1 MNKKILLVNPW
12 IHDFAAYDLWSKPF
26 GLLTIA
32 AILRKN
38 GYDVDLIDCLN
49 PFHPQMLG
57 TDKLKRKSLGGGK
70 YFKEEIKKPE
80 ALKNIKRRFSR
91 YGITPQVFINELLAL
106 EKPDVILVTSLMT
119 YWYTGV
125 SETITII
132 KDTIPGVP
140 IVLGG
145 NYATLLQDHARKHS
159 GADIVI
165 SGMGEDVLPEL
176 INDIFGERI
185 DYLHNPDNLDSLPYP
200 AFDLLSHLDQIPL
213 MTSRGCPYSC
223 SYCASHILN
232 SGFSVRDPIKVADEI
247 EFWNKK
253 FNVRNFS
260 FYDDALIV
268 DAEERAI
275 PMLKEIIRRKID
287 CSFHCPNGLHIRGIN
302 EEVSTL
308 MFRAGFRTIR
318 FGLETSQVE
327 RQKETGG
334 KVTNEETSEAITH
347 LKRAGYKGNEIGMY
361 LLCGLPYQTFDEVR
375 DSINFVKFCGARPV
389 ITEFS
394 PIPGT
399 DIWSDAVK
407 CSPFPIAE
415 EPLFHNNTLIPCHW
429 EGLTYDMYREL
440 IKLARSK
447 DGG

>member
-1 MNKKILLVNPW
+1 MRKKILLVNPW

-32 AILRKN
+32 AILREN
-38 GYDVDLIDCLN
+38 GCDVDLIDCLD

-57 TDKLKRKSLGGGK
+57 TDKLKRKSMGGGK
-70 YFKEEIKKPE
+70 YFKEEITRPHN
-80 ALKNIKRRFSR
+80 LKNIKRRFSR
-91 YGITPQVFINELLAL
+91 YGITPEVFIDELRKF

-119 YWYTGV
+119 YWYRGV
-125 SETITII
+125 SETIQTI

-145 NYATLLQDHARKHS
+145 NYATLLQDHARNHS

-165 SGMGEDVLPEL
+165 SGDSGLPEL
-176 INDIFGERI
+176 LTDLFGEKI
-185 DYLHNPDNLDSLPYP
+185 EFLHDPLNLDGLPYP
-200 AFDLLSHLDQIPL
+200 AFDLLPYLDQVPI
-213 MTSRGCPYSC
+213 MTSRGCPYRC

-232 SGFSVRDPIKVADEI
+232 RGFMVRDPIKVADEI
-247 EFWNKK
+247 EYWYRNYG
-253 FNVRNFS
+253 VRNFS
-260 FYDDALIV
+260 FYDDALLV
-268 DAEERAI
+268 NAEQRAI
-275 PMLKEIIRRKID
+275 PMLKEIIGRQLD

-302 EEVSTL
+302 EEISTL

-327 RQKETGG
+327 RQRETGG
-334 KVTNEETSEAITH
+334 KVTNEETLEAIRQ
-347 LKRAGYKGNEIGMY
+347 LKRAGYKGKEIGMY
-361 LLCGLPYQTFDEVR
+361 LLCGLPYQTFEEVR
-375 DSINFVKFCGARPV
+375 DSIAFVKSLGAKPI

-399 DIWSDAVK
+399 NIWDDAVE
-407 CSPFPIAE
+407 CSPFPITE
-415 EPLFHNNTLIPCHW
+415 EPLFHNNTLIPCRW